1 MEQHQ
6 NDLRRAAAQAFAE
19 SLDQLQKT
27 LQVDGRPPTTA
38 QPQPEKA
45 APVPNSNLNSTPI
58 RPALADWEAAVADIE
73 QFIEARRS
81 D

>member
-27 LQVDGRPPTTA
+27 LQVDGRPPATA

-45 APVPNSNLNSTPI
+45 APVTKNNLNSTPI

>member
-1 MEQHQ
+1 MEQQQ

-27 LQVDGRPPTTA
+27 LQAESKPAVAAPT
-38 QPQPEKA
+38 QPEHT
-45 APVPNSNLNSTPI
+45 APVTSSNSVPT
-58 RPALADWEAAVADIE
+58 RPALAEWEAAVADIE
-73 QFIEARRS
+73 QFIETRPL

>member
-1 MEQHQ
+1 MEQQQ

-27 LQVDGRPPTTA
+27 LQADGRPPVAAIA
-38 QPQPEKA
+38 QPENPAPAPSSNA
-45 APVPNSNLNSTPI
+45 APT
-58 RPALADWEAAVADIE
+58 RPVLAEWEAAVADIE
-73 QFIEARRS
+73 QFIETRQA

>member
-6 NDLRRAAAQAFAE
+6 NEVRRAAAQAFAE

-27 LQVDGRPPTTA
+27 LQAEGRPPTTA
-38 QPQPEKA
+38 QPQPEKMAPVSNSNSKA
-45 APVPNSNLNSTPI
+45 APT

-81 D
+81 S

>member
-6 NDLRRAAAQAFAE
+6 NELRRAAARAFAE

-27 LQVDGRPPTTA
+27 LQAEGRPLTTA
-38 QPQPEKA
+38 PTQPEA
-45 APVPNSNLNSTPI
+45 APPVSNSNHSTPT

>member
-6 NDLRRAAAQAFAE
+6 KELRRAAAQAFAE
-19 SLDQLQKT
+19 SLNQLQKT
-27 LQVDGRPPTTA
+27 LQAESQPPIAAPT
-38 QPQPEKA
+38 QPETT
-45 APVPNSNLNSTPI
+45 APVPNSNSAPA

-73 QFIEARRS
+73 QFIETRQA

>member
-6 NDLRRAAAQAFAE
+6 NELRRAAARAFAE

-27 LQVDGRPPTTA
+27 LQADGKPPTTA
-38 QPQPEKA
+38 QTQPEKA
-45 APVPNSNLNSTPI
+45 APVSNSNSNSTPT

>member
-6 NDLRRAAAQAFAE
+6 NELRRAAARAFAE

-27 LQVDGRPPTTA
+27 LQAESKPAVVTPA
-38 QPQPEKA
+38 QAENP
-45 APVPNSNLNSTPI
+45 APVTSSNSGPT
-58 RPALADWEAAVADIE
+58 RPALAEWEAAVADIE
-73 QFIEARRS
+73 QFIETRQL